1 MDVAEVLRETARR
14 LPQKAAILWR
24 DRGMSFGELEQRV
37 HSLAVGLRELK
48 VSAGEKVALLLP
60 NSPEF
65 VVSYLACLRAGAV
78 AVPLETRL
86 KQEEVLSILASGE
99 VSALIASSAF
109 ERMISSLRSQASS
122 LHQVILVGEK
132 TGGYASYE
140 LLAGQPRAEGLVEK
154 ANQEDDALYLY
165 TSGTTGR
172 PKGVIMTYGNLDCFP
187 ETMETVFSCGEKEV
201 FAIVLP
207 MSHISGPTL
216 INLMVAKGSTLVI
229 LDTIQPEAILEGI
242 ERHRVNWF
250 HGVPPIFQTL
260 LKASPSRPYDT
271 NSLRFI
277 AMMGAP
283 VPLSLLRDFQ
293 ERYPGVAVCQ
303 GYGLTESSPLITLIS
318 PEAAISKMGSVGR
331 PVPRIDVRILDE
343 AGRSLPPGEVGEVVV
358 RGPQVMKGYYRDAEA
373 TALVLREGW
382 LHTGDL
388 GRFDEDGYLFLVGR
402 KREMIITG
410 GLNVFPAEI
419 EELLLRHPQV
429 SEAAVIGIPD
439 FMRGEVIRAVVV
451 LQPGATLSKREL
463 MGYCRQQLA
472 DFKVP
477 SQVEIRQS
485 LPRTATGKIAKGELL
500 AARLKAK

>member
-1 MDVAEVLRETARR
+1 MDVAEVLRATARR
-14 LPQKAAILWR
+14 LPQKVAIIWR
-24 DRGMSFGELEQRV
+24 DHCMSFGELEQRV

-48 VSAGEKVALLLP
+48 VSAGEKVAILLP
-60 NSPEF
+60 NSPEL
-65 VVSYLACLRAGAV
+65 VVSYLACLRAGVV

-86 KQEEVLSILASGE
+86 KQEEIAPILASGE
-99 VSALIASSAF
+99 VSVLIASSAF
-109 ERMISSLRSQASS
+109 EGMISSLRSQASS
-122 LHQVILVGEK
+122 LHQVILVGES
-132 TGGYASYE
+132 TGGYGSYE
-140 LLAGQPRAEGLVEK
+140 LLAGRPRVEELAVK
-154 ANQEDDALYLY
+154 ANPEDDAIYLY

-187 ETMETVFSCGEKEV
+187 ETMEAVFRCGEEEV

-229 LDTIQPEAILEGI
+229 LDTIQPEAILEAI

-271 NSLRFI
+271 SSLRFI

-303 GYGLTESSPLITLIS
+303 GYGLTESSPLITLIP

-331 PVPRIDVRILDE
+331 PVPRIEVRILDE
-343 AGRSLPPGEVGEVVV
+343 AGHPLPPGEVGEVVA

-373 TALVLREGW
+373 SSQVLREGW

-388 GRFDEDGYLFLVGR
+388 GWCDEEGYLFLVGR

-419 EELLLRHPQV
+419 EGLLLRHPQV
-429 SEAAVIGIPD
+429 AEAAVIGIPD
-439 FMRGEVIRAVVV
+439 FLRGEVIRALVV
-451 LQPGATLSKREL
+451 LHPGADLSKREL
-463 MGYCRQQLA
+463 IGYCRRHLA
-472 DFKVP
+472 GFKVP
-477 SQVEIRQS
+477 SEIEIRQS

-500 AARLKAK
+500 SGKG